1 MKSKNQN
8 IHHVNKNMMN
18 ALANL
23 SITMC
28 HGFIQNKD
36 EMPSQVN
43 MFLDLWKNENMQVNI
58 IVNNDD

>member
-8 IHHVNKNMMN
+8 IHQINKNMMN

-28 HGFIQNKD
+28 HAFIQNKY
-36 EMPSQVN
+36 EMPSHVN
-43 MFLDLWKNENMQVNI
+43 MFLDL
-58 IVNNDD
+58 

>member
-8 IHHVNKNMMN
+8 IHHINKNMMN

-28 HGFIQNKD
+28 HAFIQDKD
-36 EMPSQVN
+36 EN
-43 MFLDLWKNENMQVNI
+43 LQVNI
-58 IVNNDD
+58 IVSNDH

>member
-1 MKSKNQN
+1 MKSKTKN

-18 ALANL
+18 ALTNL

-28 HGFIQNKD
+28 HAFIQNKD

-43 MFLDLWKNENMQVNI
+43 MFLDLWKNEKMQVNI
-58 IVNNDD
+58 IVSNDD

>member
-1 MKSKNQN
+1 
-8 IHHVNKNMMN
+8 MN

-28 HGFIQNKD
+28 HVFIQNKD

-43 MFLDLWKNENMQVNI
+43 IFLDSWKDENLQVNI

>member
-1 MKSKNQN
+1 
-8 IHHVNKNMMN
+8 MN